1 MSSSTKGIHHS
12 SRKSCLQQFKQI
24 FPPYA
29 KYAIFFACGLEVLY
43 HAFLMA
49 INQKFF
55 EMASKIFP
63 VAFKM
68 FNDTVRRGSHHLDF
82 QWTDAEMAQLNL
94 YQTKLILMWF
104 ISTCTILFSMVC
116 VVPQFCEF
124 EEASGRHRTW
134 CMKKPK
140 LGYIMAP
147 IFIILAIIGF
157 SLLTWQWM
165 TCQADS
171 DLFHQLF
178 KKSLKEESYL
188 SVLERELDCTT
199 DDDKE
204 VELTDWL
211 NKLNPTVSA
220 STTPVRSCKKLIE
233 SSMLNLQWLNPLYL
247 LYIIFHLVIV
257 LFFGFFN
264 QEHFKMPWNVTND
277 TDSEGDLESGA
288 RLI

>member
-1 MSSSTKGIHHS
+1 MPSKGTRHS
-12 SRKSCLQQFKQI
+12 GRKSCFDQFKQV

-29 KYAIFFACGLEVLY
+29 KYAIFLACGLEVLY

-63 VAFKM
+63 VAFQM
-68 FNDTVRRGSHHLDF
+68 FNDTVRRGGHHNVDF
-82 QWTDAEMAQLNL
+82 HWTDREMAQLNL

-104 ISTCTILFSMVC
+104 FSTVTILFSMVC

-124 EEASGRHRTW
+124 EEASGQHRTW

-147 IFIILAIIGF
+147 IFIGLAFIGF

-171 DLFHQLF
+171 DLFHELF
-178 KKSLKEESYL
+178 KNSLKEESYL
-188 SVLERELDCTT
+188 SVLERELDCIT

-211 NKLNPTVSA
+211 NQLNPTELTISSA
-220 STTPVRSCKKLIE
+220 PVRSCKKLIE
-233 SSMLNLQWLNPLYL
+233 SSMLNNQWLDPLFIV
-247 LYIIFHLVIV
+247 YIVFHLLIV
-257 LFFGFFN
+257 SLFGFFN
-264 QEHFKMPWNVTND
+264 QEHFKMPWNASND
-277 TDSEGDLESGA
+277 VESNGDLESGT